1 MRSLR
6 LFALFIFEK
15 FTAVCASRA
24 CDRGRVGS
32 RTRAHTDHRASK
44 IAMQN
49 CKIERLPP
57 PPNRQRAT
65 AQAASPAQLH
75 GIQQRERPALDEA
88 DAEVPG
94 YAQQQ

>member
-1 MRSLR
+1 MVMRSLF
-6 LFALFIFEK
+6 LFALYSFLK
-15 FTAVCASRA
+15 SLPLYVRRVRVTVVGSGRGPVCA
-24 CDRGRVGS
+24 
-32 RTRAHTDHRASK
+32 HRPQSVKNCHAKLNASP
-44 IAMQN
+44 AT
-49 CKIERLPP
+49 
-57 PPNRQRAT
+57 QRAT